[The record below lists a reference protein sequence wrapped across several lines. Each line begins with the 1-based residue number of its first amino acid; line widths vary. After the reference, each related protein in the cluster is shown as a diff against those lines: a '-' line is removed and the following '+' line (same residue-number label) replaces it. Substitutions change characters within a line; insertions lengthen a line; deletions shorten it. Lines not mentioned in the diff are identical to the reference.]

1 MCLDGRVTDSIR
13 PLPSSGEHVPPIPG
27 PPQPQPVPMPESV
40 SSVSEIPEGELL
52 VAVVE

>member
-1 MCLDGRVTDSIR
+1 MQASTY
-13 PLPSSGEHVPPIPG
+13 LPHIPG